1 MGKQKRHKNSA
12 TKIFNAALKT
22 LIVIAGPTASGK
34 TDLAIEIAKHYQ
46 TDILSADS
54 RQCFR
59 EMSIGVAKPSEDQLA
74 STTHYFIHSHA
85 ITEHVSAGMYERYAL
100 EKLNHIFSKND
111 VAVCVGGTGMYIKA
125 VCEGIDEMPEVDASM
140 YEAIET
146 AYNEKGID
154 WLKEEVRKTD
164 ETFFNEGEIENPARL
179 MRALTFKQSTGQSI
193 LDFRTNTI
201 KNRNFTT
208 IKYAIDIDR
217 ELLYQRINTR
227 VDGMLDAGLMNE
239 VKALLPYR
247 NLNSLNTVGYTELF
261 NYIDGVWSLAQSID
275 KIKQHTRNYAKRQI
289 TWFKHQGNYRW
300 LKAEDIAKDAF
311 TIR

>member
-1 MGKQKRHKNSA
+1 
-12 TKIFNAALKT
+12 
-22 LIVIAGPTASGK
+22 
-34 TDLAIEIAKHYQ
+34 
-46 TDILSADS
+46 
-54 RQCFR
+54 
-59 EMSIGVAKPSEDQLA
+59 
-74 STTHYFIHSHA
+74 
-85 ITEHVSAGMYERYAL
+85 
-100 EKLNHIFSKND
+100 
-111 VAVCVGGTGMYIKA
+111 
-125 VCEGIDEMPEVDASM
+125 M

-154 WLKEEVRKTD
+154 WLQEEVRKTD

-193 LDFRTNTI
+193 LEFRTNTI
-201 KNRNFTT
+201 KKRNFTT

-300 LKAEDIAKDAF
+300 LKAEDIAKDAI

>member
-1 MGKQKRHKNSA
+1 M
-12 TKIFNAALKT
+12 KT

-54 RQCFR
+54 RQCYR

-74 STTHYFIHSHA
+74 STTHYFINSHA

-154 WLKEEVRKTD
+154 WLQEEVRKTD

-201 KNRNFTT
+201 KKRNFTT

-300 LKAEDIAKDAF
+300 LKTEDIAKDAF